1 MKMLS
6 VFAPFSL
13 KKEAFCQAGKDRKSH
28 KTRRKNFVY
37 KKEGRYGECLNNVE
51 SIPNIQL
58 QVNVI
63 NCKSTSVHKQKS
75 ILPLLEKIEG

>member
-1 MKMLS
+1 M
-6 VFAPFSL
+6 FSARKSFSAKL
-13 KKEAFCQAGKDRKSH
+13 KKAEKAIKIGERILSI
-28 KTRRKNFVY
+28 

-63 NCKSTSVHKQKS
+63 NCKSMSVHKQKS